1 MNPLAVAKHFL
12 RTVLARLPAR
22 VQEDKSLY
30 MLGVGSAVILAI
42 LLLSIVIPY
51 PGARLSMGLLA
62 LGVFLVLAT
71 MVSGLSVQTAVNIAI
86 SFAVVHLF
94 YAAWQVGG
102 IYSPRMAWLTLVPI
116 PPFYVIGRRAG
127 LFWMAVVLLV
137 QSVMAYLTWANLL
150 GESITF
156 DQSHATFSFVV
167 YALVCTF
174 LMILPWLYH
183 VLYERNLG
191 LSQAHQQALETKQIE
206 LESAIQVREHF
217 IGLVSHEL
225 RTPMNAI
232 LGLNGLL
239 LGQVSDKPK
248 AQMVLEH
255 TQRSADHLLS
265 VINDVL
271 DYSQLQSGH
280 INAWI
285 ERTDL
290 HQTLRS
296 AFEMVKPR
304 VESSRIDYRMAIG
317 PGVPEWVETDRHRLT
332 QVLMN
337 LLGNAIKFT
346 QHGHIELRVDKSA
359 TGLTFAVQDTGMGI
373 HLSQQALIF
382 EPFHQG
388 PAQTQSRYGGN
399 GLGLSISRRLVSMLG
414 GQLSV
419 DSQEGQGSTFGFTLP
434 LQGVAAPE
442 PARHDSIQALQTAS
456 MPLHFLVVD
465 DHAVNRLLL
474 RLLLERSWPQCTV
487 REAED
492 GRNAV
497 QALQDQ
503 HHDLVFMDMVMP
515 HMDGIEATRILRANP
530 DPRVV
535 RTPIIGL
542 TANVDQ
548 QDLVR
553 FESAGLNVLMLKPFA
568 PEKLREQIERLLH
581 TQAPASDTIP

>member
-1 MNPLAVAKHFL
+1 MSPLAVAKRFL
-12 RTVLARLPAR
+12 DIVLARLPVR
-22 VQEDKSLY
+22 GQDKFLY
-30 MLGVGSAVILAI
+30 MLGGGGALILAI
-42 LLLSIVIPY
+42 FLMNIGMPY
-51 PGARLSMGLLA
+51 PDARLSMELLA
-62 LGVFLVLAT
+62 LGIFLALTA
-71 MVSGLSVQTAVNIAI
+71 MVYGLPIQTAVNI
-86 SFAVVHLF
+86 SVVLSIVHMLD
-94 YAAWQVGG
+94 AAWLSGG
-102 IYSPRMAWLTLVPI
+102 IYSPRIAWLTLVPI

-127 LFWMAVVLLV
+127 LFWMAVVLLA

-150 GESITF
+150 GNSVTF
-156 DQSHATFSFVV
+156 DQTHATSSFVM
-167 YALVCTF
+167 YSLVCIF
-174 LMILPWLYH
+174 LLILPWIYH

-191 LSQAHQQALETKQIE
+191 LSQAHQQTLETKQLE

-217 IGLVSHEL
+217 IALVSHEL

-271 DYSQLQSGH
+271 DYSQWQSGH
-280 INAWI
+280 INAWTG
-285 ERTDL
+285 RTDL
-290 HQTLRS
+290 HQTLRN
-296 AFEMVKPR
+296 AFEMFKPR

-317 PGVPEWVETDRHRLT
+317 PDVPQWVETDRHRLT

-346 QHGHIELRVDKSA
+346 QHGHIELRVHKSA
-359 TGLTFAVQDTGMGI
+359 TGLAFAVQDTGIGI
-373 HLSQQALIF
+373 PANQQTLVF

-388 PAQTQSRYGGN
+388 PTHTQSRYGGN
-399 GLGLSISRRLVSMLG
+399 GLGLPISQRLVSMLG
-414 GQLSV
+414 GQISLE
-419 DSQEGQGSTFGFTLP
+419 SQEGQGSTFGFTLP
-434 LQGVAAPE
+434 LEGVPAPE
-442 PARHDSIQALQTAS
+442 PAHHDSTQALQTAS

-465 DHAVNRLLL
+465 DNAVNRLLL
-474 RLLLERSWPQCTV
+474 RLVLERSWPQCTV
-487 REAED
+487 HEAED
-492 GRNAV
+492 GRNAL

-515 HMDGIEATRILRANP
+515 HMDGIETTLSLRANP
-530 DPRVV
+530 DHRVAQ
-535 RTPIIGL
+535 TPIIGL
-542 TANVDQ
+542 TANVNQ
-548 QDLVR
+548 QDLER

-581 TQAPASDTIP
+581 TQTPASNTAQ

>member
-1 MNPLAVAKHFL
+1 
-12 RTVLARLPAR
+12 
-22 VQEDKSLY
+22 
-30 MLGVGSAVILAI
+30 
-42 LLLSIVIPY
+42 
-51 PGARLSMGLLA
+51 
-62 LGVFLVLAT
+62 
-71 MVSGLSVQTAVNIAI
+71 
-86 SFAVVHLF
+86 
-94 YAAWQVGG
+94 
-102 IYSPRMAWLTLVPI
+102 
-116 PPFYVIGRRAG
+116 
-127 LFWMAVVLLV
+127 
-137 QSVMAYLTWANLL
+137 
-150 GESITF
+150 
-156 DQSHATFSFVV
+156 
-167 YALVCTF
+167 
-174 LMILPWLYH
+174 
-183 VLYERNLG
+183 
-191 LSQAHQQALETKQIE
+191 
-206 LESAIQVREHF
+206 
-217 IGLVSHEL
+217 
-225 RTPMNAI
+225 
-232 LGLNGLL
+232 
-239 LGQVSDKPK
+239 
-248 AQMVLEH
+248 
-255 TQRSADHLLS
+255 
-265 VINDVL
+265 
-271 DYSQLQSGH
+271 
-280 INAWI
+280 
-285 ERTDL
+285 
-290 HQTLRS
+290 
-296 AFEMVKPR
+296 
-304 VESSRIDYRMAIG
+304 
-317 PGVPEWVETDRHRLT
+317 
-332 QVLMN
+332 
-337 LLGNAIKFT
+337 
-346 QHGHIELRVDKSA
+346 
-359 TGLTFAVQDTGMGI
+359 
-373 HLSQQALIF
+373 
-382 EPFHQG
+382 
-388 PAQTQSRYGGN
+388 
-399 GLGLSISRRLVSMLG
+399 MLG